1 MTWTWKPIN
10 VKKYIYFCFEN
21 ALNNNK
27 IWPNTKLVYTDPNQ
41 LSTWTNLIMPVNV
54 TVMKQRNKNAIKFE
68 FEYSSFSC
76 EETSGSSLFEPLKI
90 LTRKNSVFGHF
101 SRSAN
106 YLRYGYKKKLSS
118 HRWNCG
124 NCRPKFLRKAYW
136 LPNSFFTSG

>member
-1 MTWTWKPIN
+1 
-10 VKKYIYFCFEN
+10 
-21 ALNNNK
+21 
-27 IWPNTKLVYTDPNQ
+27 
-41 LSTWTNLIMPVNV
+41 MPVNV

-106 YLRYGYKKKLSS
+106 YLRYGYKKKCLLIVEIVETVDRNFS
-118 HRWNCG
+118 G
-124 NCRPKFLRKAYW
+124 RPIGSPTVFSLLDKFK
-136 LPNSFFTSG
+136 TKKEIC